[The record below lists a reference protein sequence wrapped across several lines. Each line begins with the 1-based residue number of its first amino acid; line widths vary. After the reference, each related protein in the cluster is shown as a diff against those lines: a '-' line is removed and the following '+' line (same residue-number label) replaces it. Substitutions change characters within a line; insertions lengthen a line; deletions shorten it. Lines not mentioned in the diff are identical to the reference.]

1 MTFDPTTTK
10 LYIQDVTL
18 RDGMHAI
25 RHQYGLDHVRTIAR
39 ALDRAKVD
47 AIEVAHGDGLQGSSF
62 NYGFGAHTDWEWIG
76 AVAEVLEHS
85 VLTTLLLPGIGTVH
99 DLKRAYDLGVRS
111 VRIATHCTEA
121 DVSKQH
127 IEAARNLGMD
137 VSGFLM
143 MSHMSEPDA
152 LASQAL
158 LMESYGAHCVY
169 VTDSGGAMTMDQYAA
184 RLAAY
189 DRVLKPE
196 TQRGVHAHHNLSLG
210 VANSIVAVQG
220 GAIRVDASLAGMGAG
235 AGNAPLEV
243 FVAAADRLGWNHGC
257 DLYALMDAAEDLVR
271 PLQDR
276 PVRVDRE
283 TLTLGYAG
291 VYSSFLRHAEKAAA
305 DHGLD
310 TRAILVEL
318 GFRKMVGGQED
329 MIVDVALDHAARG
342 TTTRDRRPRRTGP
355 ACRAG
360 ACVRG
365 PRPCFRPLQRPGER
379 GQFPC
384 LRPAAD
390 GTDRRRTGDTRAARR
405 PAARGRAWRS
415 AHSPRN
421 LPASPRSGRH
431 LPDHAARA
439 DGTLG
444 GGPRSRPASWHRRL
458 FQGGS
463 ALGRPAPAPRRCG
476 CGRPRGDARRCG
488 RTRHARERRPSLSA
502 RPCRWR

>member
-1 MTFDPTTTK
+1 MSFDPTTQK

-25 RHQYGLDHVRTIAR
+25 RHQYSIDDVQAIAR

-62 NYGFGAHTDWEWIG
+62 NYGFGAHTDWEWIA
-76 AVAEVLEHS
+76 AVADVLEHS

-99 DLKRAYDLGVRS
+99 DLKRAYSLGVRS

-143 MSHMSEPDA
+143 MGHMAEPDA
-152 LASQAL
+152 LARQAK
-158 LMESYGAHCVY
+158 LMEDYGAHCVY
-169 VTDSGGAMTMDQYAA
+169 VTDSGGALTMDGYAA
-184 RLAAY
+184 RCQAY

-210 VANSIVAVQG
+210 VANSIVAVQN
-220 GAIRVDASLAGMGAG
+220 GAMRVDASLAGMGAG

-243 FVAAADRLGWNHGC
+243 FIAAAEVHGWQHGC

-318 GFRKMVGGQED
+318 GRRKMVGGQED
-329 MIVDVALDHAARG
+329 MIVDVALDMVNAAR
-342 TTTRDRRPRRTGP
+342 DDKQK
-355 ACRAG
+355 
-360 ACVRG
+360 
-365 PRPCFRPLQRPGER
+365 LQ
-379 GQFPC
+379 
-384 LRPAAD
+384 
-390 GTDRRRTGDTRAARR
+390 
-405 PAARGRAWRS
+405 
-415 AHSPRN
+415 
-421 LPASPRSGRH
+421 
-431 LPDHAARA
+431 
-439 DGTLG
+439 
-444 GGPRSRPASWHRRL
+444 
-458 FQGGS
+458 
-463 ALGRPAPAPRRCG
+463 
-476 CGRPRGDARRCG
+476 
-488 RTRHARERRPSLSA
+488 
-502 RPCRWR
+502 